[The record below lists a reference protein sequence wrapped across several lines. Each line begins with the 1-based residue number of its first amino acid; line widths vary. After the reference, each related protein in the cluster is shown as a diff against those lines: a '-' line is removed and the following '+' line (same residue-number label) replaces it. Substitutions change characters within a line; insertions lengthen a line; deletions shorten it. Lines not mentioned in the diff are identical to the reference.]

1 MNGTFG
7 VFIWCWGGRGELMMI
22 LFHANAE
29 DLASD
34 ADTFRDFSS
43 FN

>member
-1 MNGTFG
+1 MYSLFG
-7 VFIWCWGGRGELMMI
+7 VGEELMTI
-22 LFHANAE
+22 LYHANAE